1 MNVQRLDRVRQNL
14 RELGLAQTVV
24 TDPVSI
30 AYLTGYDNDPM
41 ERFEALYLAVDSEPV
56 LFVNRLFPDPGDCAP
71 NVVTLWDTDDPV
83 VSLAQVT
90 IPDAPLGIDRT
101 MEARWLLP
109 LMEAGAASSYRLASS
124 AVDDARAHKDAD
136 EREAMAAASAVNDRA
151 MEWLKSQL
159 VADVTERQIAGALE
173 DEYVRLGADGNSFSP
188 IVSFGANAADPHHEP
203 DDTALEPGMA
213 ALFDVGCRL
222 GGYCADMTRTFFFGG
237 EPDEEVRRVY
247 ETVAAA
253 NAAAEQVA
261 APGVSFA
268 DIDRAA
274 RDVIERAGY
283 GEYFTHRTGH
293 SIGLE
298 VHEPGDVSSAHTA
311 PVEPGMCFSVEP
323 GIYLPGRFGVRI
335 EDLVC
340 VTENGC
346 QVLNHFPKELEVVK
360 G

>member
-30 AYLTGYDNDPM
+30 AYLTGYENDPM
-41 ERFEALYLAVDSEPV
+41 ERFQALYLAVDSEPV
-56 LFVNRLFPDPGDCAP
+56 LFVNRLFPDPAGCVP

-124 AVDDARAHKDAD
+124 AVDDARAHKDAS

-151 MEWLKSQL
+151 MDWLKSQL
-159 VADVTERQIAGALE
+159 VAGVTERQIAGALE

-203 DDTALEPGMA
+203 DDTALEPGMV

-274 RDVIERAGY
+274 RDVIECAGY

-311 PVEPGMCFSVEP
+311 AVEPGMCFSVEP

-346 QVLNHFPKELEVVK
+346 QVLNHFPKELEVVR